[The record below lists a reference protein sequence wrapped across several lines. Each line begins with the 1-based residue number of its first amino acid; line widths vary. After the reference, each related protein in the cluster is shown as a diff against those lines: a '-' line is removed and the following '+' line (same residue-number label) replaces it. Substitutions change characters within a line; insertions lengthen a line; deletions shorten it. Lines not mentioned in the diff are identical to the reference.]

1 MQMNS
6 SRHGTL
12 GVLWLIYGVI
22 CLAKAAW
29 IVVYTSTLTLMW
41 GAIITRVADPFF
53 WMDAFHVWLIGA
65 VVLLVLAGILSFI
78 IAGVALMQSRLSGPA
93 LPLMASILAILTGP
107 LGIALGTYTMVATVR
122 PAVGEMRSNY
132 ASAA

>member
-1 MQMNS
+1 METNS

-12 GVLWLIYGVI
+12 GFLWLIYGVI

-29 IVVYTSTLTLMW
+29 IVVYTSTLTMMW

-53 WMDAFHVWLIGA
+53 WMNAFHIWLIGA
-65 VVLLVLAGILSFI
+65 VIVLVLAGIFSF
-78 IAGVALMQSRLSGPA
+78 IAGVGVMQSRLSGYTLA
-93 LPLMASILAILTGP
+93 LIASVLAILTGP
-107 LGIALGTYTMVATVR
+107 LGIALGTYTMVVTVR
-122 PAVGEMRSNY
+122 PAAGAARANY

>member
-1 MQMNS
+1 MQANRS
-6 SRHGTL
+6 GHATL
-12 GVLWLIYGVI
+12 GILWLLYGVI

-53 WMDAFHVWLIGA
+53 WMDAFHIWLTGA
-65 VVLLVLAGILSFI
+65 VIVLVLAGIFSFV
-78 IAGVALMQSRLSGPA
+78 AGAALMNGSGRAFA
-93 LPLMASILAILTGP
+93 LIASVLAIITGP
-107 LGIALGTYTMVATVR
+107 LGVALGTYTMVVTVPR
-122 PAVGEMRSNY
+122 VFTDARSNY

>member
-1 MQMNS
+1 MQTNR

-12 GVLWLIYGVI
+12 GVLWVVYGVV

-53 WMDAFHVWLIGA
+53 WMDAFHIWLIGA
-65 VVLLVLAGILSFI
+65 VVLLVLTGILAFV
-78 IAGVALMQSRLSGPA
+78 AGVALMQSRIVGHA
-93 LPLMASILAILTGP
+93 LPLITSVLAILTGP

-122 PAVGEMRSNY
+122 PAVDDTRSNY

>member
-1 MQMNS
+1 MQTNR
-6 SRHGTL
+6 SRYGTL
-12 GVLWLIYGVI
+12 GALWLAYGVV

-65 VVLLVLAGILSFI
+65 VIVLVLAGIF
-78 IAGVALMQSRLSGPA
+78 AFVAAIGLVQNRVSGRA
-93 LPLMASILAILTGP
+93 LPLIASVLAILTGP
-107 LGIALGTYTMVATVR
+107 LGIALGTYTMVAAVR
-122 PAVGEMRSNY
+122 PTSEETRAGL

>member
-1 MQMNS
+1 MQTNRS
-6 SRHGTL
+6 SNGTL
-12 GVLWLIYGVI
+12 GVLWLVYGVI

-65 VVLLVLAGILSFI
+65 VILLVLAGILSFV
-78 IAGVALMQSRLSGPA
+78 AGAALMQSRLPGAA
-93 LPLMASILAILTGP
+93 LPLIASVLAILTGP
-107 LGIALGTYTMVATVR
+107 LGIALGTYTLVATVR
-122 PAVGEMRSNY
+122 SAPGETRSNY

>member
-1 MQMNS
+1 MQANRS
-6 SRHGTL
+6 GHATL
-12 GVLWLIYGVI
+12 GILWLLYGVI

-53 WMDAFHVWLIGA
+53 WMNAFHIWLIGA
-65 VVLLVLAGILSFI
+65 VVLLVLTGILAF
-78 IAGVALMQSRLSGPA
+78 IAGFALMQSRMSGPGW
-93 LPLMASILAILTGP
+93 PVIVSVLAILTGP

-122 PAVGEMRSNY
+122 PPMGETRSNY

>member
-1 MQMNS
+1 METNR
-6 SRHGTL
+6 SRHVTL
-12 GVLWLIYGVI
+12 GILWLVYGVI

-53 WMDAFHVWLIGA
+53 WMDAFHIWLIGA
-65 VVLLVLAGILSFI
+65 VVLLVLAGILSFV
-78 IAGVALMQSRLSGPA
+78 ACVALTQNRVSGYA
-93 LPLMASILAILTGP
+93 VPLIASVFVILTGP
-107 LGIALGTYTMVATVR
+107 LGIALGTYTMVAVLR
-122 PAVGEMRSNY
+122 PAVGETRSNY

>member
-1 MQMNS
+1 METNS

-29 IVVYTSTLTLMW
+29 IVVYTSTLTMMW

-53 WMDAFHVWLIGA
+53 WMNAFHIWLIGA
-65 VVLLVLAGILSFI
+65 VIVLVLAGIFSF
-78 IAGVALMQSRLSGPA
+78 IAGVGVMQSRLSGYTLA
-93 LPLMASILAILTGP
+93 LIASVLAILTGP
-107 LGIALGTYTMVATVR
+107 LGIALGTYTMVVTVR
-122 PAVGEMRSNY
+122 PPAGAARANY

>member
-1 MQMNS
+1 MQTNS
-6 SRHGTL
+6 SRRGTL
-12 GVLWLIYGVI
+12 GVLWLVYGVI

-65 VVLLVLAGILSFI
+65 VVLLVLTGILAF
-78 IAGVALMQSRLSGPA
+78 IAGATLIRSRVPGPA
-93 LPLMASILAILTGP
+93 LPLVASILAILTGP
-107 LGIALGTYTMVATVR
+107 LGIALGTYTMVAAVQ
-122 PAVGEMRSNY
+122 PAVSETRSPY

>member
-1 MQMNS
+1 MQTNR

-12 GVLWLIYGVI
+12 GLLWLVYGVI

-29 IVVYTSTLTLMW
+29 IVVYTSTLTVMW

-53 WMDAFHVWLIGA
+53 WMDAFHIWLIGA
-65 VVLLVLAGILSFI
+65 VVLLVLAGILAFV
-78 IAGVALMQSRLSGPA
+78 AGVALMQSGISGPA
-93 LPLMASILAILTGP
+93 LPLIASVLAILTGP

-122 PAVGEMRSNY
+122 PAAGETRSNY

>member
-1 MQMNS
+1 MQTDR
-6 SRHGTL
+6 SRHTTL
-12 GVLWLIYGVI
+12 GLLWLVYGVI

-65 VVLLVLAGILSFI
+65 VVLLVLAGILAFVT
-78 IAGVALMQSRLSGPA
+78 GVALMQSGISGPA
-93 LPLMASILAILTGP
+93 LPLIASILAILTGP

-122 PAVGEMRSNY
+122 PAAGETRSNY